1 MSDFLQPHD
10 SLVALIVEFACNVG
24 DSSSIPGLGRSPG
37 EGNDNHSSI
46 LAWEMPWMEEP
57 WRLQS
62 MWLLVL
68 HYMQLNLIPSEQP
81 EDVSRIGTGHF

>member
-1 MSDFLQPHD
+1 M
-10 SLVALIVEFACNVG
+10 VEFACNVG

>member
-1 MSDFLQPHD
+1 MGKNPPANSGDARD
-10 SLVALIVEFACNVG
+10 VSLV
-24 DSSSIPGLGRSPG
+24 PGSGRSPG